1 MLRSAYAGTS
11 PRRPRSSLTV
21 AVAVALLAAVVLLA
35 VHRSTPLAFPRAAA
49 IRLAAQKL
57 TVGHVG
63 SAPRWDSADV
73 QPLDSHEV
81 RVSLFAGGRIVA
93 QDVIDARGHVSDSAD
108 FTNVAVPY
116 GDWIAYQPA
125 VLVLLSALFALV
137 CGVSPWRRLRN
148 LDVAAA
154 LSLSIPVVLFQRRYV
169 DLSVLSALPSMIY
182 LMVRCGRLGFGPG
195 RAPVSTAATST
206 PLLQVVLRG
215 WDVARRVRLLRI
227 VLLALG
233 LAFVMVGV
241 SSPVPVDVAYAVME
255 GATKLLGGVLPYGHL
270 PGDVVHG
277 DTYPLLSYALYTPL
291 AAVHPVHSLW
301 DSVDIVLG
309 ATVVAALG
317 AAWATFRALA
327 GGRAMGDGTRPTR
340 TLQAQERGLRGA
352 LMLLAFPPVLITVS
366 TGTTDVPLA
375 AMLAAAV
382 LVYRRP
388 AISGALLA
396 TAGWFKLA
404 PFALVPVWL
413 AGRRG
418 TSLRLS
424 IAAMIAVSLPVLV
437 LLLAL
442 GGSGGPGAMV
452 HAIEFQFSRGSP
464 QSVWAALSLTGLQ
477 PIAEACVLGLIAG
490 AVVRLRRDPALA
502 DSRPRIAAI
511 SACILLALQLSANY
525 WAFLYLVWVVPLLA
539 MALLGDEPTTE
550 AAVPAPS
557 QRSAAG
563 ELVGAGTR

>member
-1 MLRSAYAGTS
+1 MLRRPGAGTS
-11 PRRPRSSLTV
+11 PRRSRSSLTV

-35 VHRSTPLAFPRAAA
+35 VNRSTTLAFPRAAA
-49 IRLAAQKL
+49 VRVAAQQFSAGY
-57 TVGHVG
+57 VGA
-63 SAPRWDSADV
+63 APRWDSAQV

-81 RVSLFAGGRIVA
+81 RVSLFAGGQIIA
-93 QDVIDARGHVSDSAD
+93 QDVIDAHGYVSDSAD
-108 FTNVAVPY
+108 FRNASIPY

-125 VLVLLSALFALV
+125 VLVLLSALFALA

-154 LSLSIPVVLFQRRYV
+154 LSLSIPVVLFQHRYV
-169 DLSVLSALPSMIY
+169 DLSILSALPSMAY
-182 LMVRCGRLGFGPG
+182 LMLRCGWLGLG
-195 RAPVSTAATST
+195 RASGPATST

-227 VLLALG
+227 VVLALG
-233 LAFVMVGV
+233 LACVMIGV

-255 GATKLLGGVLPYGHL
+255 GATTLLGGVLPYGHL
-270 PGDVVHG
+270 PGGVVHG

-291 AAVHPVHSLW
+291 ALVHPVHSLL
-301 DSVDIVLG
+301 DSVDIALG
-309 ATVVAALG
+309 ATVVAALA

-327 GGRAMGDGTRPTR
+327 GGRPRKDGTGPTR
-340 TLQAQERGLRGA
+340 TLQDQERGLQGA

-375 AMLAAAV
+375 AMLAASV

-418 TSLRLS
+418 ASLRLS
-424 IAAMIAVSLPVLV
+424 IGAMIAVSLPVLA

-477 PIAEACVLGLIAG
+477 PIGEACVLGLIAG

-502 DSRPRIAAI
+502 GSQPRIAAI

-525 WAFLYLVWVVPLLA
+525 WSFLYLVWVVPLLA
-539 MALLGDEPTTE
+539 MSVLADEPPM
-550 AAVPAPS
+550 AAALPAPP